1 MYIHFD
7 LFQVLA
13 TVIRYFFSHPR
24 FKLPLIFVTG
34 ACSHFC
40 YKRFWK
46 QEDWWVCCK
55 ADGMAS
61 IFSPWSEKN
70 LALRY
75 FTFVCNSVYL
85 PHLINNLCYSN
96 SFGNAGVTFL
106 IHVQCSSNTTDSS
119 KHTIRKH
126 VTFNHILNSV
136 WHLYAHWPVLLT
148 NKPILTIYNK
158 CTSKCLL
165 NCSLKM
171 AL

>member
-1 MYIHFD
+1 MAW
-7 LFQVLA
+7 LP
-13 TVIRYFFSHPR
+13 FFP
-24 FKLPLIFVTG
+24 PLT
-34 ACSHFC
+34 
-40 YKRFWK
+40 R
-46 QEDWWVCCK
+46 
-55 ADGMAS
+55 
-61 IFSPWSEKN
+61 KN

-96 SFGNAGVTFL
+96 SFSNPGLTFR
-106 IHVQCSSNTTDSS
+106 IHVQCSSNTTDSR

-136 WHLYAHWPVLLT
+136 WHLYVHWPVLLT
-148 NKPILTIYNK
+148 NKPFLTIYNK

-171 AL
+171 ALKKSWIMSLIWYFNYLFIIFDIITVVLYWKLIYILLTNDKNMNT